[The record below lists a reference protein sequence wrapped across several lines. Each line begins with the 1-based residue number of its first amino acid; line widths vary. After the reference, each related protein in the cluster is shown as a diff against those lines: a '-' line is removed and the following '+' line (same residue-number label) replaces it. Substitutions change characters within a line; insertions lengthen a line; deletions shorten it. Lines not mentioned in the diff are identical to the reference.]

1 MTESTRDRNAPA
13 VTLDDVLAARDRIA
27 PVALRTPLVR
37 LPVEGEVYAKCESLQ
52 RTNSFKIRGAFHFL
66 TRLEDRERRR
76 GVVAHSSGN
85 HAQGVAAAA
94 RHFGV
99 PATIV
104 IPHGAPEVKV
114 ERTRALG
121 AEVVR
126 CENNAEARNR
136 AAAEIAEREGK
147 TLVPPYDHPWIIAGQ
162 GTVGL
167 EIAEQLPEARHVLVC
182 VGGGGLIAGIA
193 TALAGQAPDA
203 RIVGVEPEVAADA
216 KASFEAG
223 ELLSWPAERVTSTVA
238 DGVRTQSVGEHNF
251 RLIREH
257 VDDFVG
263 VPEDAILAATRWY
276 AREAKLVVEPT
287 GALTFAAWQEAR
299 RSGAHAAW
307 RSEPTVLLVSG
318 GNVAIDRLIDILA

>member
-1 MTESTRDRNAPA
+1 M
-13 VTLDDVLAARDRIA
+13 TLDRSSSDVSFDDILEARERIDSA
-27 PVALRTPLVR
+27 VLRTPLVR

-52 RTNSFKIRGAFHFL
+52 RTHSFKIRGAFHFL
-66 TRLEDRERRR
+66 TRLAPADRRR

-104 IPHGAPEVKV
+104 IPHGAPDDKV

-121 AEVVR
+121 ADIVR
-126 CENNAEARNR
+126 CENTAEARSST
-136 AAAEIAEREGK
+136 AAEIAEREGK

-167 EIAEQLPEARHVLVC
+167 EIAEQLPDVRHVLVC

-193 TALAGQAPDA
+193 TAMATKAPEA

-216 KASFEAG
+216 KASFEAD
-223 ELLSWPAERVTSTVA
+223 ELRSWPAERVTSTVA
-238 DGVRTQSVGEHNF
+238 DGVRTQSIGEHNF
-251 RLIREH
+251 RIIRER
-257 VDDFVG
+257 VDAFVA

-287 GALTFAAWQEAR
+287 GALTMAAWQEAR
-299 RSGAHAAW
+299 RSGTHTGW
-307 RSEPTVLLVSG
+307 RNEPTVLLVSG
-318 GNVAIDRLIDILA
+318 GNVAIDRLIDLLA

>member
-1 MTESTRDRNAPA
+1 MTVDQTTSG
-13 VTLDDVLAARDRIA
+13 VSIDDILEARERIA
-27 PVALRTPLVR
+27 PIALRTPLVR
-37 LPVEGEVYAKCESLQ
+37 LPVEGQVYAKCESLQ

-66 TRLEDRERRR
+66 TRLEPADRRR

-104 IPHGAPEVKV
+104 IPNGAPEVKV

-121 AEVVR
+121 AEIVR
-126 CENNAEARNR
+126 CENTAEARSGTAN
-136 AAAEIAEREGK
+136 AIAEREGK

-167 EIAEQLPEARHVLVC
+167 ELAEQLPAVEHVLVC

-193 TALAGQAPDA
+193 TALAATTPDA

-216 KASFEAG
+216 KESFEAD
-223 ELLSWPAERVTSTVA
+223 ERRAWPAERVTSTVA

-251 RLIREH
+251 RIIRER
-257 VDDFVG
+257 VDAFVA
-263 VPEDAILAATRWY
+263 VPEEAILAATRWY

-287 GALTFAAWQEAR
+287 GALTMAAWQEAQQQ
-299 RSGAHAAW
+299 GTHTAW
-307 RSEPTVLLVSG
+307 REAPTVLLVSG
-318 GNVAIDRLIDILA
+318 GNVAIDRLIDLLA